1 MAIACIVSE
10 MEPRWPFVALDLAC
24 NLVSFVHPAKC
35 FVLNASAK
43 FWQRTHQIF
52 LAETLLNFIALR
64 GFKGLLLNMKTRNEF
79 LLVVVTAYGQAS
91 NITVLKLLP
100 VR

>member
-1 MAIACIVSE
+1 MAFCC
-10 MEPRWPFVALDLAC
+10 PRLSLQPGE
-24 NLVSFVHPAKC
+24 FVHPAKC
-35 FVLNASAK
+35 FILHASAK
-43 FWQRTHQIF
+43 FLQRTHQIF

-79 LLVVVTAYGQAS
+79 LLVVVTAYGLAS